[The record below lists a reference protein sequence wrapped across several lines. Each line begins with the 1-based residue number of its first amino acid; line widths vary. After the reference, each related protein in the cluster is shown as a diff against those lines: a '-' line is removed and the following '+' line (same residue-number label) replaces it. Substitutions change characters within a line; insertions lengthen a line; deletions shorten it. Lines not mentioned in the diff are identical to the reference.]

1 MTKCGHRELTEPHR
15 QKRNPMKKQS
25 SESTSTYPHL
35 AIVLDEASFRRI
47 IREEIEAGFATRPD
61 HRRSETR
68 KDQLPDQPKERL
80 TNEEACE
87 YLGLS
92 RMTLQRYRDK
102 GILEYAKIGSNIYY
116 ERRAILKLLS
126 DNTMMSIK

>member
-1 MTKCGHRELTEPHR
+1 
-15 QKRNPMKKQS
+15 MKKQS
-25 SESTSTYPHL
+25 SESASTYPHL

-68 KDQLPDQPKERL
+68 KDQLPDQPKELL
-80 TNEEACE
+80 TNKEACE

-92 RMTLQRYRDK
+92 RLTLQRYRER
-102 GILEYAKIGSNIYY
+102 GILENARVGSDIDCEYT
-116 ERRAILKLLS
+116 AIL
-126 DNTMMSIK
+126 